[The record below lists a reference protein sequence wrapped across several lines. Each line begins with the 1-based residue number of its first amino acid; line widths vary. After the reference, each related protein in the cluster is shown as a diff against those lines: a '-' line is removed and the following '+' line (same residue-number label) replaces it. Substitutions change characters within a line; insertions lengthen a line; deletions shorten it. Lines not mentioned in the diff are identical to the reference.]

1 MLPEVRRSTTTITT
15 SIPATSA
22 ASPRPEVAG
31 ASHTLGMGVGVATD
45 DAGAGVGV
53 APAVI
58 LMLTVAVLPAAEPS
72 RAYLRNLVTGAWQG
86 SPEVKSRTRIVAT
99 VARQGFLTL
108 RQDFPDSMLAALGS
122 PLATGVPD

>member
-1 MLPEVRRSTTTITT
+1 MTHTT
-15 SIPATSA
+15 SIPAMIA
-22 ASPRPEVAG
+22 ARPQPAVLG
-31 ASHTLGMGVGVATD
+31 SYHTLGTGVGGASAT

-53 APAVI
+53 APAVT

-86 SPEVKSRTRIVAT
+86 SPEGKSRTRIVAT

-108 RQDFPDSMLAALGS
+108 RQDFPDSMLAAPGS